1 MEVYQYKA
9 IDESGRIQ
17 VGKVDAVNIADL
29 EMRLEKMGLDLINY
43 KELGS
48 SSSNITGTGVKRRDL
63 ITFCFHLEQTSL
75 AGVPILESLEDLRDS
90 TENPRLKEVIAAMI
104 ESIEGGKTLSQ
115 AMQDYPAVFSNVF
128 CALIRAGEQSGEI
141 AEVFFQLSENLKW
154 QDEIASQTK
163 KVLMYPLFVGSVV
176 IAVVFFLMTYL
187 VPELLKFIKTMG
199 HELPLH
205 TKVLIVVS
213 NTFVEY
219 WYIILLTPIVL
230 VIMLVIGV
238 RVSPSIHYKVD
249 NLKLKIPVVGPI
261 LKKIILTR
269 LANFFAIMYSSGI
282 TIIDC
287 IRTGEDIAG
296 NKVIAE
302 AMSNVGKQIADGATL
317 SDSFKSTGLFPP
329 LVLRMI
335 RVGENT
341 GALENALKNIGY
353 FYGRDVR
360 ESIEKLQSLIEP
372 GMTIILG
379 GIIAWVMFSVLG
391 PIYDLISKVK
401 I

>member
-1 MEVYQYKA
+1 MDVYQYKA
-9 IDESGRIQ
+9 IDEGGRIQ

-90 TENPRLKEVIAAMI
+90 TENPRLKEVIAAML

-163 KVLMYPLFVGSVV
+163 KVLMYPMFVGSVV

-199 HELPLH
+199 QELPLH

-213 NTFVEY
+213 NSFVEY

-282 TIIDC
+282 TIVDC

>member
-9 IDESGRIQ
+9 IDEGGRIQ

-29 EMRLEKMGLDLINY
+29 EMRLDKMDLDLINY

-48 SSSNITGTGVKRRDL
+48 SSSNITGAGVKRRDL

-282 TIIDC
+282 TIVDC

>member
-1 MEVYQYKA
+1 VLVNN
-9 IDESGRIQ
+9 Q
-17 VGKVDAVNIADL
+17 VKL
-29 EMRLEKMGLDLINY
+29 
-43 KELGS
+43 
-48 SSSNITGTGVKRRDL
+48 
-63 ITFCFHLEQTSL
+63 
-75 AGVPILESLEDLRDS
+75 
-90 TENPRLKEVIAAMI
+90 PR
-104 ESIEGGKTLSQ
+104 
-115 AMQDYPAVFSNVF
+115 F
-128 CALIRAGEQSGEI
+128 
-141 AEVFFQLSENLKW
+141 FFQLSENLKW

-163 KVLMYPLFVGSVV
+163 KVLMYPIFVGSVV

-282 TIIDC
+282 TIVDC